1 MSSITINSDLTQLPN
16 GFYKLAITTSSED
29 MPAAVFAIEVLPTSR
44 DPLAVPYRFSH
55 VCRLTDLLE
64 LPAEPDP
71 DKCYF
76 RTDDIEMILD
86 TLDIAT
92 KTNKIIRSDI
102 NELVKEYNTM
112 NDPEITGTTVTISG
126 IDGED
131 TEMLNRVFY
140 LGHDING

>member
-1 MSSITINSDLTQLPN
+1 MSSISITSDITQLPN
-16 GFYKLAITTSSED
+16 NFFKLAIKTSSED

-126 IDGED
+126 IADEETD
-131 TEMLNRVFY
+131 MLNRVFY

>member
-112 NDPEITGTTVTISG
+112 NDPEITG
-126 IDGED
+126 
-131 TEMLNRVFY
+131 LQ
-140 LGHDING
+140 LP